1 MQLTTPL
8 WLFGSLRSILYSS
21 SMCFFHLFLI
31 SSTSSRSLLFCP
43 LFVPIFGQN
52 VPMIFPIFLKR
63 LLVLPLLLFY
73 SSFMHCSLKKAFLSL
88 LAILWN
94 SMFSWRYLSLSPLLF
109 TSLLSSGLPW
119 WLKKVKRLLTLQETR
134 VQSLGQEDPL
144 EKEMATHSSTLA
156 WRIPWTEESGGL
168 QSMGWQRVRHD

>member
-1 MQLTTPL
+1 M
-8 WLFGSLRSILYSS
+8 Y
-21 SMCFFHLFLI
+21 FFHLFF
-31 SSTSSRSLLFCP
+31 TSSASPRSLLF
-43 LFVPIFGQN
+43 LSFNVPIFERN
-52 VPMIFPIFLKR
+52 SPLKFPIFLKTS
-63 LLVLPLLLFY
+63 LVFPLLLFY

-119 WLKKVKRLLTLQETR
+119 WLKKVKRLPTLQETR

-168 QSMGWQRVRHD
+168 QSMGSQRVRHD

>member
-1 MQLTTPL
+1 M
-8 WLFGSLRSILYSS
+8 YS
-21 SMCFFHLFLI
+21 FHLFF
-31 SSTSSRSLLFCP
+31 TSSASTRSLLF
-43 LFVPIFGQN
+43 LSFNVPIFERN
-52 VPMIFPIFLKR
+52 SPLKFPIFLKTS
-63 LLVLPLLLFY
+63 LVFPLLLFY